1 MCLNNTQPQ
10 SETTQSSSSRPKLPH
25 LKYTTNQTEPTKPT
39 LTPSSYA
46 TAQMYTET
54 SRESYL
60 DYTFLSHREL
70 IYTKRTK
77 DPKKIKEYNYDLE
90 QTLNLNL
97 DLLSKMPLTL
107 TDETQLHDIQGLISK
122 IQSNNTKRI
131 ELKHKIKETKN
142 SIVNR
147 KQAFHEQEL
156 KAEELD
162 ARLHKAVDDS
172 NKLIEQKQQYLNYL
186 YKAFKDVQM
195 YIEKLEIKEK
205 NISTQ
210 RPQLVQFVKENTLW
224 HQNVNTLEDDIKK
237 LYEQIKEV
245 KKENQ
250 IYKEESQLYRQK
262 NPNKDLIR
270 VVEFYRRII
279 RALQTKIKILK
290 NAFDNMT
297 KTLDYLNLGDIV
309 NFNMR
314 KKDLSTTHYEIDLN
328 DIYDPNES
336 GSFNLQNKVDNL
348 MDFHKILNAPT
359 TTTNTNTNT
368 ASISILTHKPRK

>member
-1 MCLNNTQPQ
+1 MCLTNTPPQ
-10 SETTQSSSSRPKLPH
+10 SETTQSSSTRPKLPP
-25 LKYTTNQTEPTKPT
+25 LKYTANQTEPTTKPT
-39 LTPSSYA
+39 LTSSYA
-46 TAQMYTET
+46 NAQLYTET
-54 SRESYL
+54 SRETYL

-107 TDETQLHDIQGLISK
+107 TDETQLHDIQELISK
-122 IQSNNTKRI
+122 IQTNNSKRI

-147 KQAFHEQEL
+147 KQAYHEQEL

-162 ARLHKAVDDS
+162 TRLHKAVDDS

-186 YKAFKDVQM
+186 FKAFKDVQM
-195 YIEKLEIKEK
+195 YIDKLEIKEK
-205 NISTQ
+205 NISVQ

-297 KTLDYLNLGDIV
+297 KTLDYLNLGDSKLPFYI
-309 NFNMR
+309 
-314 KKDLSTTHYEIDLN
+314 L
-328 DIYDPNES
+328 IY
-336 GSFNLQNKVDNL
+336 
-348 MDFHKILNAPT
+348 
-359 TTTNTNTNT
+359 TNTHLY
-368 ASISILTHKPRK
+368 SC

>member
-1 MCLNNTQPQ
+1 MCLKNTPSP
-10 SETTQSSSSRPKLPH
+10 SETTQSSSSRPKLPP
-25 LKYTTNQTEPTKPT
+25 LKYTANQTEPSAKTN
-39 LTPSSYA
+39 LTSSSYA
-46 TAQMYTET
+46 NAQMCTES
-54 SRESYL
+54 SRETYL

-97 DLLSKMPLTL
+97 DLLSKMPLML
-107 TDETQLHDIQGLISK
+107 TDETQLHDIQELISK
-122 IQSNNTKRI
+122 IQNNNSKRI

-162 ARLHKAVDDS
+162 SRLHKAVVDS

-186 YKAFKDVQM
+186 FKAFKDVQM
-195 YIEKLEIKEK
+195 YIDKLEIKEK
-205 NISTQ
+205 NISVQ

-297 KTLDYLNLGDIV
+297 KTLDYLNLGDSKLPFYI
-309 NFNMR
+309 
-314 KKDLSTTHYEIDLN
+314 L
-328 DIYDPNES
+328 IY
-336 GSFNLQNKVDNL
+336 
-348 MDFHKILNAPT
+348 
-359 TTTNTNTNT
+359 TNTHLY
-368 ASISILTHKPRK
+368 SC